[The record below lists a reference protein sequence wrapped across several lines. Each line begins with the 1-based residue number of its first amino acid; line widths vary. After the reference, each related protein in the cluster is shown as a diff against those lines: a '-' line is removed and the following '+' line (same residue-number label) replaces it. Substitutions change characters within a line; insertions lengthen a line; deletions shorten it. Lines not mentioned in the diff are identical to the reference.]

1 MTCRNANGANILF
14 PLLYGL
20 SICLKVEFIVT
31 VCGSYRISLIS
42 RKVVEKTLFFR
53 TWYWY
58 RYFSFLSR
66 RNTKRENW
74 KLHHAGI
81 PWIFPE
87 VAAAWQECDMFSFGE
102 IPTFK
107 RYRGGADRY
116 RLYDHEFP
124 SREYNL
130 SGGHVTMFYSC
141 IQSFSI
147 FLTEWIIDEQCQSQF
162 FLIIN
167 NYQAILNWIRSFW
180 SWFEYDYLRICTG
193 IWLWL
198 SINWLALSNKDQ
210 WINLANNLYI

>member
-20 SICLKVEFIVT
+20 SICLEVEFIET
-31 VCGSYRISLIS
+31 VCGSYHISLIS
-42 RKVVEKTLFFR
+42 NRLMKNPVFFR
-53 TWYWY
+53 TRYWY
-58 RYFSFLSR
+58 RYFSPLSR
-66 RNTKRENW
+66 RNTKREDW

-130 SGGHVTMFYSC
+130 FWWSRDYVLVTPSYYC
-141 IQSFSI
+141 IQRFFI
-147 FLTEWIIDEQCQSQF
+147 FLTERIIDEHCQSYSF
-162 FLIIN
+162 FF
-167 NYQAILNWIRSFW
+167 YKQ
-180 SWFEYDYLRICTG
+180 
-193 IWLWL
+193 
-198 SINWLALSNKDQ
+198 
-210 WINLANNLYI
+210 